1 MNKKLKSKISIL
13 LLILVTIGVL
23 YFALKDDFYDI
34 IHTIFEINIF
44 WLLVA
49 LFLIFGYWYM
59 KSLVLYQTV
68 RHFKND
74 YKMTQA
80 FRNILLT
87 QFFNGITPFASGGQ
101 PFQIYSLKKDG
112 IRYTDGTNII
122 IQDFIVYQIALVVLG
137 IIAIVSNHFCHFYPE
152 VGLLKHLVTLGF
164 IINTFVIVV
173 LFVVAF
179 AKKINYFIVEKIIQF
194 LGKIKLIKEPGKTK
208 EKWKE
213 YISRFHGGAVILM
226 KDKTHFLKLILWSF
240 LALVSLYLI
249 PMVILFGLGDYHSLS
264 GVITVITSAYVML
277 VGSFVPIPGGT
288 GGLEYSFM
296 AFYGNFIH
304 GSVLKAVMLIWRF
317 ITYYFGIMI
326 GILALNTKEKR

>member
-1 MNKKLKSKISIL
+1 M
-13 LLILVTIGVL
+13 
-23 YFALKDDFYDI
+23 
-34 IHTIFEINIF
+34 
-44 WLLVA
+44 
-49 LFLIFGYWYM
+49 
-59 KSLVLYQTV
+59 
-68 RHFKND
+68 
-74 YKMTQA
+74 
-80 FRNILLT
+80 
-87 QFFNGITPFASGGQ
+87 
-101 PFQIYSLKKDG
+101 
-112 IRYTDGTNII
+112 
-122 IQDFIVYQIALVVLG
+122 
-137 IIAIVSNHFCHFYPE
+137 
-152 VGLLKHLVTLGF
+152 
-164 IINTFVIVV
+164 
-173 LFVVAF
+173 
-179 AKKINYFIVEKIIQF
+179 
-194 LGKIKLIKEPGKTK
+194 IKEPGKTK